1 MPNVTMSS
9 PCQTTSLRRS
19 ISGMRARAPSTARLG
34 MAGQCFDAD
43 PVHVVVVACCAWQDA
58 GRVLEGIDLVRVVAA
73 STDLMDRS
81 RIAATVPGV
90 VLVQSLTGVEADVV
104 LVDVSRPALVA
115 ELRAVRAARIVGYA
129 PHVDDAAQG
138 AALAAGC
145 TEVLARSV
153 FFHRLPH
160 LVAGQH
166 PPEPS

>member
-1 MPNVTMSS
+1 
-9 PCQTTSLRRS
+9 
-19 ISGMRARAPSTARLG
+19 
-34 MAGQCFDAD
+34 
-43 PVHVVVVACCAWQDA
+43 
-58 GRVLEGIDLVRVVAA
+58 LEGIDLVRVVAA

-90 VLVQSLTGVEADVV
+90 VLVRSLTGVEADVV
-104 LVDVSRPALVA
+104 LVDASRPALIA

-129 PHVDDAAQG
+129 PHVDEAAQD

-166 PPEPS
+166 NPEP